1 MEQKK
6 YDLTKYSDEELMH
19 GFVMYAK
26 ELNQRSHGVLNS
38 AQLLVY
44 MNMYDGF
51 LRYRAN
57 GGEKYQPSNA
67 SLAKNSGCTKKT
79 VAACQEHLEKLG
91 LITATFKKQG
101 CKTEWVVKSWLEC
114 DEIMAGTLDSEDR
127 DIYLEERKEKAF
139 TNHKKAKTEEKAKEP
154 ETEVDFSKRETK
166 YIPSLE
172 ALKEYVA
179 NHTDAN
185 LSDVNVTNHLFD
197 TYKKRKADGGF
208 YTHKQFKHNLI
219 FSQ

>member
-51 LRYRAN
+51 LRYRAK

-101 CKTEWVVKSWLEC
+101 CKTEWVVNSWLEC
-114 DEIMAGTLDSEDR
+114 EEIMAGTLDSEDR

-139 TNHKKAKTEEKAKEP
+139 TNHKKAKAEEKT
-154 ETEVDFSKRETK
+154 TEVDFSKRQVK
-166 YIPSLE
+166 YIPSLD
-172 ALKEYVA
+172 ALKDYVA
-179 NHTDAN
+179 KHTGADLN
-185 LSDVNVTNHLFD
+185 DVKVCNHLYNK
-197 TYKKRKADGGF
+197 YKECKAN
-208 YTHKQFKHNLI
+208 KQQYVHDSFEHNLI
-219 FSQ
+219 FT